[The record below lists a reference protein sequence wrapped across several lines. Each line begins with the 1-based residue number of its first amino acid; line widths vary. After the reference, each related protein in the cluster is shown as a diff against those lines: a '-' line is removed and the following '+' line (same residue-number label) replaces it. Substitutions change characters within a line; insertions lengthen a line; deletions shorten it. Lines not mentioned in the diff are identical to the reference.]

1 MTHLPHASTDELT
14 TKGGKP
20 FAKKFSE
27 NSNTMR
33 LILNPVTLASIVG
46 FIFGFLTVMALLPG
60 HPRDSIEIRKTEYG
74 DRWPFAIQQ
83 GRLRCEGAGA
93 VILTVQGKDYAVNGM
108 ASTRYAS
115 MQPVWK
121 STNDPGDVGRIIS
134 RGLTLCKW

>member
-1 MTHLPHASTDELT
+1 
-14 TKGGKP
+14 
-20 FAKKFSE
+20 
-27 NSNTMR
+27 MR
-33 LILNPVTLASIVG
+33 LILNPLTLASVVG
-46 FIFGFLTVMALLPG
+46 LIFGFLSVMALLSV

-108 ASTRYAS
+108 ASTRYA
-115 MQPVWK
+115 QPVWK

-134 RGLTLCKW
+134 RGLTLCEW